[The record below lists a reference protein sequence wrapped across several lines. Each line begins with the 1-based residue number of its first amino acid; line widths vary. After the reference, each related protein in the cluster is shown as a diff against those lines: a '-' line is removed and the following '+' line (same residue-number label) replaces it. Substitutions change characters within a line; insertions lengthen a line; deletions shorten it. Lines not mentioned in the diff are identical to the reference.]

1 MFFQLVG
8 QELKVKEN
16 PGWSAKAQIFLGAN
30 LSRLTLVI
38 DGIMKEAIV
47 EGSKPGYVQNTL
59 IQAGME
65 KGSAAGTAGVRT
77 VESKEVDE
85 YCSIHRTCH
94 R

>member
-16 PGWSAKAQIFLGAN
+16 PAWSAKAQIFLGAN
-30 LSRLTLVI
+30 FSRLTLVI

-47 EGSKPGYVQNTL
+47 EGSKPGYFQNTL

-65 KGSAAGTAGVRT
+65 KG
-77 VESKEVDE
+77 
-85 YCSIHRTCH
+85 
-94 R
+94 